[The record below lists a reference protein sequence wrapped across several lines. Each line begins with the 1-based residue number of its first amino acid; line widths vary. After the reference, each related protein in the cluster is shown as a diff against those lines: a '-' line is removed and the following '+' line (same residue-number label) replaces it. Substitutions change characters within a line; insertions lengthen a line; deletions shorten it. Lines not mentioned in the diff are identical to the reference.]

1 MTKFKLTA
9 KEKEQVKEFS
19 LLPRWAQ
26 IKVATDLRAGKD
38 VTVLRHPDHIEI
50 VSIPTKKRK
59 LREMA

>member
-1 MTKFKLTA
+1 MSKFKLTA
-9 KEKEQVKEFS
+9 KEKEQVAEFS
-19 LLPRWAQ
+19 RLPRWVQ

-50 VSIPTKKRK
+50 ISKKHK